1 MVPALLLA
9 SSPTKGQEGQRRSG
23 LILYRMEQVWELGR
37 PLPEEEEGGKAGWLK
52 MPTNWKVQDRECQE
66 ARQPG
71 LG

>member
-37 PLPEEEEGGKAGWLK
+37 PLPEEEGGRAKQAG
-52 MPTNWKVQDRECQE
+52 
-66 ARQPG
+66 
-71 LG
+71 